1 MTNPTINSIINNNMK
16 YIINENGIVL
26 FMNGQPQKV
35 HRDDAKY
42 AAIIAAL
49 RLPLAD
55 QDKAI
60 EEVFIEA
67 DVNASMEEEG
77 FKIDGDDVLYLGEP
91 LPAPLAIKV
100 RSLMRENLPVNLLVK
115 FWENLKLNPSYSSVT
130 ELYDFLSYKELP
142 ITEDGCFIAY
152 RGLQEDYYSVSG
164 NLSTKVL
171 EGVVNS
177 KGQIYNG
184 VGETI
189 VIARN
194 SCDDDRS
201 RTCSYGIHA
210 GSHDYA
216 KNWSRGKLVAVKIN
230 PKDVV
235 SVPRDYHCQKL
246 RCCAYTVVAEIT
258 EEILRAATDSKGNP
272 LQDVAFAENV
282 KARSSFIE
290 RVQSYIYKKLVNGSK
305 MITFK
310 AIQSSFSPE
319 CPSMAEIT
327 DAVNTLGYFWR
338 YKEGGNSK
346 EIWFS

>member
-282 KARSSFIE
+282 KARSSFID